1 SGGLHLAVRRPL
13 LEISFAPEAARAAG
27 RRLRWW
33 DLFFYVTFGVVVTS
47 SVRIAGVLLVFSYL
61 VVPAAVAA
69 LLHASVPARLLIGWA
84 AGALVSAL
92 GLWASFAWDLPT
104 GAAGGSALRA
114 PLGLVAL
121 GPGVP
126 A

>member
-47 SVRIAGVLLVFSYL
+47 SVQIARVLLVFSSL

-69 LLHASVPARLLIGWA
+69 LLTTSVPARLLIGWT

-92 GLWASFAWDLPT
+92 RLLASFPWGLPT
-104 GAAGGSALRA
+104 GGDGGGG
-114 PLGLVAL
+114 LG
-121 GPGVP
+121 
-126 A
+126 